1 MQLGS
6 ENELSIKNASLCL
19 AGIAFI
25 ELQYGQWEDFLGIM
39 ESNAVNDNF
48 YHRFAAMQTLGML
61 SDLMQG
67 QPLNQDQVGKIL
79 HSTI

>member
-39 ESNAVNDNF
+39 ESNAVNENF
-48 YHRFAAMQTLGML
+48 YHRYAAM
-61 SDLMQG
+61 
-67 QPLNQDQVGKIL
+67 
-79 HSTI
+79 